1 MDASYTLADNIAG
14 ITFKDIPS
22 EVVDITRKCILDTFG
37 CILAGSGL
45 SQDSKN
51 VIDLFIE
58 AGGNEESTVI
68 GFDKKLPSWSAAFA
82 NGVLAHALD
91 YDDIVDE
98 AGVHPT
104 LCTVP
109 AAFALAEKMG
119 GVTGQE
125 FIAAVALGNDLIC
138 RLGSAI
144 KRKQE
149 GLVLGFR
156 PAPVLGVFG
165 AAAAAGKILKLDR
178 DRIVDA
184 LGIAFHQAAAGTFEV
199 FLSPG
204 DPKIREL
211 YGGSIGMQ
219 AALAALMA
227 QRGVTGIKTSF
238 EGPAGLFNLY
248 FQGKCDRDYLVGDLG
263 TRYDGLNVGLK
274 AWSANRIMH
283 NHVQAALELTR
294 EHDINPADIEQI
306 TLYVTE
312 IQKRYAGE
320 ERKKP
325 ATSTEA
331 RISLPFCVSAA
342 IANKGLRLKSFASDG
357 LSDKVAL
364 VLAQKI
370 VTEDISYGEVKSFF
384 APGKVSIKLKSRA
397 IFTRQIDHP
406 FGHPLNPMRLEDV
419 VNKFMDCATYSK
431 SPEQAA
437 HILETLNKLET
448 VKDVREITGSFQ

>member
-1 MDASYTLADNIAG
+1 MDASYTLAENIAA
-14 ITFKDIPS
+14 IAIKDIPP
-22 EVVDITRKCILDTFG
+22 EVVNITKKCIVDTFG

-51 VIDLFIE
+51 VIDLFLE
-58 AGGNEESTVI
+58 AGGNQEATVI
-68 GFDKKLPSWSAAFA
+68 GFDRKLPSWSAAFA

-109 AAFALAEKMG
+109 AALALAEKIG
-119 GVTGQE
+119 GVTGKE
-125 FIAAVALGNDLIC
+125 FITAVALGNDLIC
-138 RLGSAI
+138 RLGTSI

-178 DRIVDA
+178 DSIVDA

-227 QRGVTGIKTSF
+227 QRGVTGIKTCF
-238 EGPAGLFNLY
+238 EGPAGLLNLY
-248 FQGKCDRDYLVGDLG
+248 FQGKYDRDYLVGDLG
-263 TRYDGLNVGLK
+263 KRYDGLNVGLK
-274 AWSANRIMH
+274 AWSANRIIH

-294 EHDINPADIEQI
+294 EHDIDPEDIEQI

-320 ERKKP
+320 DRKKP
-325 ATSTEA
+325 ATGTEA
-331 RISLPFCVSAA
+331 RISLPFCVGAA
-342 IANKGLRLKSFASDG
+342 IAHKELRLQSFASNG
-357 LSDKVAL
+357 LSDKVTL
-364 VLAQKI
+364 MLAQKT

-384 APGKVSIKLKSRA
+384 APGKVAVKLKSA
-397 IFTRQIDHP
+397 AVHTRQVDHP
-406 FGHPLNPMRLEDV
+406 FGHPLNPMQMDDV
-419 VNKFMDCATYSK
+419 IKKYMDCAAYSK
-431 SPEQAA
+431 SPGQAA
-437 HILETLNKLET
+437 HILKTLNQLET
-448 VKDVREITGSFQ
+448 VRDVREITASFQ

>member
-1 MDASYTLADNIAG
+1 MDASYILADNIAS
-14 ITFKDIPS
+14 ITPKDIPS

-45 SQDSKN
+45 SHDSKN
-51 VIDLFIE
+51 VIDLFLE
-58 AGGNEESTVI
+58 TGGKEESTVI

-109 AAFALAEKMG
+109 AAFALAEKTG
-119 GVTGQE
+119 GVTGKE

-138 RLGSAI
+138 RLGTSI

-165 AAAAAGKILKLDR
+165 AAAAAARILKLDR

-184 LGIAFHQAAAGTFEV
+184 IGIAFHQAAAGTFEV

-219 AALAALMA
+219 AVLAALMA

-238 EGPAGLFNLY
+238 EGPAGLLNLY
-248 FQGKCDRDYLVGDLG
+248 FQGKYDRNYLVGDLG
-263 TRYDGLNVGLK
+263 KRYDGLNVGLK
-274 AWSANRIMH
+274 AWSANRIIH
-283 NHVQAALELTR
+283 NHVQAALELAR
-294 EHDINPADIEQI
+294 EHDIDPAHIEQI

-320 ERKKP
+320 DRKKP
-325 ATSTEA
+325 ATGTEA
-331 RISLPFCVSAA
+331 RISLPFCVGAA
-342 IANKGLRLKSFASDG
+342 IANKGLRLQSFASDG

-364 VLAQKI
+364 MLAQKT

-384 APGKVSIKLKSRA
+384 APGKVSIKLKSA
-397 IFTRQIDHP
+397 AVFTRQVDYP
-406 FGHPLNPMRLEDV
+406 FGHPLNPMQMEDV
-419 VNKFMDCATYSK
+419 IRKFKDCATYSK
-431 SPEQAA
+431 SPQQAA
-437 HILETLNKLET
+437 HILETLNKLES
-448 VKDVREITGSFQ
+448 VGDVREIVGELR

>member
-1 MDASYTLADNIAG
+1 MDASYILADNIAS
-14 ITFKDIPS
+14 ITPKDIPS

-45 SQDSKN
+45 SHDSKN
-51 VIDLFIE
+51 VIDLFLE
-58 AGGNEESTVI
+58 TGGKEESTVI

-109 AAFALAEKMG
+109 AAFALAEKTG
-119 GVTGQE
+119 GVTGKE

-138 RLGSAI
+138 RLGTSI

-165 AAAAAGKILKLDR
+165 AAAAAARILKLDR

-184 LGIAFHQAAAGTFEV
+184 IGIAFHQAAAGTFEV

-219 AALAALMA
+219 AVLAALMA

-238 EGPAGLFNLY
+238 EGPAGLLNLY
-248 FQGKCDRDYLVGDLG
+248 FQGKYDRNYLVGDLG
-263 TRYDGLNVGLK
+263 KRYDGLNVGLK
-274 AWSANRIMH
+274 AWSANRFIH
-283 NHVQAALELTR
+283 YHVQSALELAR
-294 EHDINPADIEQI
+294 EHDIDPAHIEQI

-320 ERKKP
+320 DRKKP
-325 ATSTEA
+325 ATGTEA
-331 RISLPFCVSAA
+331 RISLPFCVGAA
-342 IANKGLRLKSFASDG
+342 IANKGLRLQSFASDG

-364 VLAQKI
+364 MLAQKT

-384 APGKVSIKLKSRA
+384 APGKVSIKLKSA
-397 IFTRQIDHP
+397 AVFTRQVDYP
-406 FGHPLNPMRLEDV
+406 FGHPLNPMQMEDV
-419 VNKFMDCATYSK
+419 IRKFKDCATYSK
-431 SPEQAA
+431 SPQQAA
-437 HILETLNKLET
+437 HILETLNKLES
-448 VKDVREITGSFQ
+448 VGDVREIVGELR